1 MRLQDLKGTY
11 DAIYSLGDLCL
22 ASIQLEQNNLRPYSG
37 VLDWMASPALSNV
50 NRLLKNR
57 FIGFMDLPNLRII
70 GYAGEKNICVSD
82 DAYHIVSNHDFEIGK
97 NSLSHLGSYEEV
109 KEKFDRR
116 IRRFLEKAAFCQ
128 RILFVRTEG
137 ELEEAK
143 ELEKVLSDLVK
154 NDFRVLL
161 VNHTDVEGLVE
172 DDWSLEKVCAIR
184 LPAENKFTANNH
196 FWTEMLKDIYFSNKE

>member
-1 MRLQDLKGTY
+1 MKLQDLKGTY

-22 ASIQLEQNNLRPYSG
+22 ASLQLEKNNLRPYSG

-70 GYAGEKNICVSD
+70 GYAGENIICVSD
-82 DAYHIVSNHDFEIGK
+82 DAYHFVSNHDFEVGK
-97 NSLSHLGSYEEV
+97 NSLSHLGGYPEV

-116 IRRFLEKAAFCQ
+116 IRRFLEKAASCQ
-128 RILFVRTEG
+128 RILFIRTEG
-137 ELEEAK
+137 DLEEA
-143 ELEKVLSDLVK
+143 EALEKVLSGLVR

-161 VNHTDVEGLVE
+161 INHADVEGLVE
-172 DDWSLEKVCAIR
+172 DDWPLEKVCAVR
-184 LPAENKFTANNH
+184 LPDKNKFTENDH
-196 FWTEMLKDIYFSNKE
+196 LWKKMLEDIHISS

>member
-11 DAIYSLGDLCL
+11 DAVYSLGDLCL
-22 ASIQLEQNNLRPYSG
+22 GSIQLEKNNLRPYSG
-37 VLDWMASPALSNV
+37 VLDWMASPALSDV

-82 DAYHIVSNHDFEIGK
+82 DAYHMVSNHDFEIGK
-97 NSLSHLGSYEEV
+97 NSLSHLGSYAEV

-116 IRRFLEKAAFCQ
+116 IHRFLEKAATCQ
-128 RILFVRTEG
+128 RMLFVRTEG
-137 ELEEAK
+137 DLGEAK
-143 ELEKVLSDLVK
+143 ELVKVLSALVR

-161 VNHTDVEGLVE
+161 VNHTNVQGLVE
-172 DDWSLEKVCAIR
+172 DDWPLDKVCAIQ
-184 LPAENKFTANNH
+184 LPAENKFTANDH
-196 FWTEMLKDIYFSNKE
+196 FWTKMLKDIDISNKE